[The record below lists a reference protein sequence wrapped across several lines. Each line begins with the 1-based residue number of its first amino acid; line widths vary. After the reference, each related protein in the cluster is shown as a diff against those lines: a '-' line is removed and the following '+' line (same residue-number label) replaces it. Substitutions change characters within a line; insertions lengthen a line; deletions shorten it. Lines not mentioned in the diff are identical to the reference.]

1 MCFLGKSIREYIKI
15 TTFLCLLHYFAS
27 APATFEW
34 SPKCAVVM
42 IACNVFAYAIARAT
56 IRKPNEGFEI
66 PNSKFYGGLSHAS
79 VVGANCLG
87 HIFGIGAI
95 LGLASRGV
103 L

>member
-1 MCFLGKSIREYIKI
+1 MLYTLFAA
-15 TTFLCLLHYFAS
+15 AS

-42 IACNVFAYAIARAT
+42 IACNVIAYAIARAT

>member
-1 MCFLGKSIREYIKI
+1 MLTSLFAA
-15 TTFLCLLHYFAS
+15 AS
-27 APATFEW
+27 AHATFAW
-34 SPKCAVVM
+34 SPKCAIVM
-42 IACNVFAYAIARAT
+42 IACNVFAYAIARVT
-56 IRKPNEGFEI
+56 IRILNEGFEI
-66 PNSKFYGGLSHAS
+66 PNSQFFGGLSHAS

>member
-1 MCFLGKSIREYIKI
+1 ML
-15 TTFLCLLHYFAS
+15 TTLFAAAA

-34 SPKCAVVM
+34 SPKCAIVM

-66 PNSKFYGGLSHAS
+66 PNSQLFGGLSHAS

>member
-1 MCFLGKSIREYIKI
+1 MF
-15 TTFLCLLHYFAS
+15 TTLFAAAS

-42 IACNVFAYAIARAT
+42 IAGNVFAYAIARAT

-66 PNSKFYGGLSHAS
+66 PNSQFFGGLSHAS

>member
-1 MCFLGKSIREYIKI
+1 ML
-15 TTFLCLLHYFAS
+15 TPLFAAAA

-66 PNSKFYGGLSHAS
+66 PNSKFFGGLSHAS
-79 VVGANCLG
+79 VVGATVSYTHLT
-87 HIFGIGAI
+87 
-95 LGLASRGV
+95 LPTRLPV
-103 L
+103 